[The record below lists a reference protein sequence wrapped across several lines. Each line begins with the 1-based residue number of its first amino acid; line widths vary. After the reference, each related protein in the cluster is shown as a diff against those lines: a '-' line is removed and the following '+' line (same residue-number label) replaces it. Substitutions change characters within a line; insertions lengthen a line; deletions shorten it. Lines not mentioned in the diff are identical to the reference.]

1 MTGSKRGP
9 TMSGVKQHESQ
20 RAVDDPEHPD
30 WVPPPYPTSL
40 EGVDLSLIH
49 RLKAM
54 TPTERL
60 RDLVHLSEQMRRLR
74 DESRPL

>member
-1 MTGSKRGP
+1 MRTPEEPPADHEVEPEIP
-9 TMSGVKQHESQ
+9 T
-20 RAVDDPEHPD
+20 
-30 WVPPPYPTSL
+30 YPQSS

-60 RDLVHLSEQMRRLR
+60 RDLMHLSEQMRRLR
-74 DESRPL
+74 DNARRV

>member
-1 MTGSKRGP
+1 MKDRTKR
-9 TMSGVKQHESQ
+9 EEIL
-20 RAVDDPEHPD
+20 DPEHPD
-30 WVPPPYPTSL
+30 WVPPEYPVSS

-74 DESRPL
+74 PEEPNDD

>member
-1 MTGSKRGP
+1 MKERDGRNP
-9 TMSGVKQHESQ
+9 P
-20 RAVDDPEHPD
+20 DDPNDPS
-30 WVPPPYPTSL
+30 WVPTPYPTSS

-60 RDLVHLSEQMRRLR
+60 RDLVHLSEQRRRLR
-74 DESRPL
+74 ENTRRI

>member
-1 MTGSKRGP
+1 MAEP
-9 TMSGVKQHESQ
+9 
-20 RAVDDPEHPD
+20 DDERTQTELPGA
-30 WVPPPYPTSL
+30 YPTSR

-74 DESRPL
+74 DKARRI